1 MVVQNS
7 FWIARVAA
15 LWLGVCLIVLVVTGT
30 PGTRYYDLDALRA
43 GHITTGFW
51 PPDQGADRRLQWT
64 KGDGLLRLHGYQPA
78 GALIAGLQM
87 TSIQAPGAV
96 AVPLTIA
103 RDDQPLLTLPAQP
116 AWRTYHILTSP
127 TTTRWQTPQ
136 LELLSATTRI
146 GSQDQRELGVALTGA
161 WVTPIA
167 SRQLSP
173 LFERAAF
180 FATLVTLLF
189 LALQSRAKPA
199 IAWGITLGACLLLIA
214 ASLLRPADLAYI
226 MPPLW
231 QLLLIAI
238 AGLATLWLAQS
249 LMAQVGGSIR
259 WAALGL
265 LVGLAG
271 QLLLRLQSGNIWLNV
286 LGGALL
292 LGGGALAAAAL
303 PRLHPDPEIPAQ
315 ESLGKR
321 FQPWMLVAGCVVL
334 ALGLRLYQ
342 LGSVPFGMWRDEAR
356 HALLAIRILND
367 STFRPVY
374 VPDVP
379 IQVDLPALLFY
390 LQAIPITL
398 LGPTVVA
405 ARLVPALAGSLTVI
419 SIYLLGRRLGGW
431 RVGLVAAL
439 LLAVSSWHIA
449 LSRFASP
456 AVLDPF
462 FTLTGLVLL
471 DRALTA
477 NERTGRRRQ
486 LLLALAAGAIMA
498 LALYTYHTG
507 RLMPLIAAVLIAA
520 RLGLSGRAW
529 RREWATLAAFVLGAI
544 LVAAPLLHYIW
555 TSPESFNRRINQ
567 IGSVAEAE
575 SEVTPAYAFE
585 ENVTRYA
592 LMWNVTGERN
602 ARHHVPLVPLVDPF
616 TGLLFV
622 IGLILLVRNSRIFSS
637 RVLLGLLGLGLVPG
651 LLSSDAPHALRSI
664 DVVAPTMLI
673 AAIALAAFVIHA
685 QRSWP
690 AVRLP
695 VGIGLLAASVVFNI
709 WMYFGHTPYDSRI
722 WDKFEY
728 TRETAIG
735 SYLRQSDDRSPV
747 VLPQVTAE
755 TDVIRYLAYDMPVQS
770 FNIGSPPAFPSGTRL
785 IIPSD
790 ADADTWAW
798 VERAVG
804 PAAQRQPMRPF
815 PGTDQPT
822 FWLLTT
828 P

>member
-1 MVVQNS
+1 MQKS
-7 FWIARVAA
+7 LWLARVAA
-15 LWLGVCLIVLVVTGT
+15 LWLGACLLVLVVTGT
-30 PGTRYYDLDALRA
+30 PGARPYDLAALSA

-51 PPDQGADRRLQWT
+51 PPDQGEDRSFQWT
-64 KGDGLLRLHGYQPA
+64 KGEGLLRLHGYQPA
-78 GALIAGLQM
+78 GALIVALQM

-96 AVPLTIA
+96 ALPLTIE
-103 RDDQPLLTLPAQP
+103 RDGQPLLNMPVQP
-116 AWRTYHILTSP
+116 AWRTYHILTTP
-127 TTTRWQTPQ
+127 ATPRWQTPQ
-136 LELLSATTRI
+136 LALLSSTTRI
-146 GSQDQRELGVALTGA
+146 GAQDQRELGVAFSGA
-161 WVTPIA
+161 WVTPA
-167 SRQLSP
+167 GSRQMLP

-180 FATLVTLLF
+180 FATLLTLLF
-189 LALQSRAKPA
+189 LVLQRLRRPAL
-199 IAWGITLGACLLLIA
+199 AWMITLGACALLLV
-214 ASLLRPADLAYI
+214 ASLLRPAELAYLA
-226 MPPLW
+226 PPLW
-231 QLLLIAI
+231 HLLIVV
-238 AGLATLWLAQS
+238 AGLSTVGLAQS
-249 LMAQVGGSIR
+249 LAARVGGSGR
-259 WAALGL
+259 WIVLGVL
-265 LVGLAG
+265 LGLAG
-271 QLLLRLQSGNIWLNV
+271 QLLLRMQPADLWLSV

-303 PRLHPDPEIPAQ
+303 PGMERDTGTSARESAGGRL
-315 ESLGKR
+315 
-321 FQPWMLVAGCVVL
+321 QPWMLLAGCVVL

-356 HALLAIRILND
+356 HALLALRILD
-367 STFRPVY
+367 DPSFRPVY

-419 SIYLLGRRLGGW
+419 PIYILGRRLGG
-431 RVGLVAAL
+431 RPVGLVAAL

-471 DRALTA
+471 DRALSA
-477 NERTGRRRQ
+477 SESTGRQRR

-507 RLMPLIAAVLIAA
+507 RLMPLIAATLIAA
-520 RLGLSGRAW
+520 RLGLGWRAW
-529 RREWATLAAFVLGAI
+529 RQEWTTLAAFALGAI
-544 LVAAPLLHYIW
+544 LVASPLLHYIW
-555 TSPESFNRRINQ
+555 TAPDSFNRRINQ
-567 IGSVAEAE
+567 IGSVAETE
-575 SEVTPAYAFE
+575 SQVTPAYALE
-585 ENVTRYA
+585 ENATRYA
-592 LMWNVTGERN
+592 LMWNVQGERN

-622 IGLILLVRNSRIFSS
+622 IGLILLLRNGQLFSS
-637 RVLLGLLGLGLVPG
+637 RLLLILLVLGLVPG

-673 AAIALAAFVIHA
+673 AAIALAALAIHA
-685 QRSWP
+685 RRSWP
-690 AVRLP
+690 ALRLP
-695 VGIGLLAASVVFNI
+695 IGVGVPAASMLFNI
-709 WMYFGHTPYDSRI
+709 WLYFGHTPYDPRI

-747 VLPQVTAE
+747 VLPQLIAE
-755 TDVIRYLAYDMPVQS
+755 TDVIRYLAYDLPVQS
-770 FNIGSPPAFPSGTRL
+770 FNIASPPSLPSGTRL
-785 IIPSD
+785 LIPSD
-790 ADADTWAW
+790 ADADTWQW

-804 PAAQRQPMRPF
+804 SATRRQPMRPF

-822 FWLLTT
+822 FWLVET